1 MLIGIQQNKCVF
13 VHQDIQ
19 LLDINVFVMEYNFLN
34 FVIDVHIDQILNFI
48 MECVDVIMDILLLV
62 QIVYLTL
69 IMVKIKLVIVEYLQ
83 YLIYNKKDAYLVLM
97 VVYIVKI
104 VIHVIHVHLTLIL
117 ILFLL
122 FVLKYVEMENVFI
135 DNVMMVTLY
144 LVMVVHQIVK
154 YKLDILVWV
163 DHLTLQIIA

>member
-1 MLIGIQQNKCVF
+1 
-13 VHQDIQ
+13 
-19 LLDINVFVMEYNFLN
+19 
-34 FVIDVHIDQILNFI
+34 
-48 MECVDVIMDILLLV
+48 
-62 QIVYLTL
+62 
-69 IMVKIKLVIVEYLQ
+69 MVKIKLVIVEYLQ